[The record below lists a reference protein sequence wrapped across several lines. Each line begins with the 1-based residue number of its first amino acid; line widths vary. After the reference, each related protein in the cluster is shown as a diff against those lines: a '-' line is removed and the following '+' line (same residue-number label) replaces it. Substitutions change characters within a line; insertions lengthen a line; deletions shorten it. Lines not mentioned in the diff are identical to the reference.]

1 MLMLVYSRLFPV
13 SWYTTVDII
22 EHVYSTGLLFKHST
36 VVSGTSGQGFPYR
49 GYRAYRGVR

>member
-49 GYRAYRGVR
+49 R